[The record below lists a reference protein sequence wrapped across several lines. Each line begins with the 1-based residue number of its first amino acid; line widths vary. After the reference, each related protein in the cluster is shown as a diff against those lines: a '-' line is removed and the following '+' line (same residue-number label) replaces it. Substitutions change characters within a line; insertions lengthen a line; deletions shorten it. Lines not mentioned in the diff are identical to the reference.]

1 MFSGS
6 RYGFE
11 DVLVRCVDLGGLRV
25 LKGKITTQHVVVQ
38 MRSMA
43 VLP

>member
-11 DVLVRCVDLGGLRV
+11 DVLVRCVDPIFFRDH
-25 LKGKITTQHVVVQ
+25 KGKITTQHVVVQ
-38 MRSMA
+38 MKSMA